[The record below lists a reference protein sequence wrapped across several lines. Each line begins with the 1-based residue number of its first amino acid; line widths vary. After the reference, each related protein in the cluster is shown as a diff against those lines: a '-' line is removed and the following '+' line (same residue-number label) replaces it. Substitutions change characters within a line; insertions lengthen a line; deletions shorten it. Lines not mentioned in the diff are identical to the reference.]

1 VLSLCW
7 KLPDACQ
14 QALFFWAWLTN
25 SSSSTVMP
33 HMLRRYGGT
42 VAREN
47 VAAEA
52 DWFVYDI
59 HAVLD
64 ALQ

>member
-1 VLSLCW
+1 MSVIATVQIH
-7 KLPDACQ
+7 DAI
-14 QALFFWAWLTN
+14 WGG
-25 SSSSTVMP
+25 
-33 HMLRRYGGT
+33 RRYGGT
-42 VAREN
+42 VAREI

-64 ALQ
+64 ALK